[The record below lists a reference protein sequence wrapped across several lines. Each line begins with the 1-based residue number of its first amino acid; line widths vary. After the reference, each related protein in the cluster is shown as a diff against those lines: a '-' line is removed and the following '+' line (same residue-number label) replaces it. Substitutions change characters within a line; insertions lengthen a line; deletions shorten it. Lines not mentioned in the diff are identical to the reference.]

1 VGVRRFEVFLVN
13 LDPTVG
19 SEIRKARPCVVV
31 SPDEMNRYVRTV
43 VVAPLTTAGRPYPS
57 RVPVRFAGKNG
68 QVVVDQLRTV
78 DKIRLA
84 RRWARSNRARP
95 PRSSRSCGSS
105 SRPEGRGALQRTVPG
120 CRRVVGG
127 GGRSRTADGDFADVS
142 WR

>member
-84 RRWARSNRARP
+84 
-95 PRSSRSCGSS
+95 
-105 SRPEGRGALQRTVPG
+105 GRLGALEPREAAAVLEVL
-120 CRRVVGG
+120 REF
-127 GGRSRTADGDFADVS
+127 FAP
-142 WR
+142 

>member
-1 VGVRRFEVFLVN
+1 VGVSRFEVFLVN

-19 SEIRKARPCVVV
+19 SEIRKTRPCVVV

-84 RRWARSNRARP
+84 RRL
-95 PRSSRSCGSS
+95 
-105 SRPEGRGALQRTVPG
+105 GALEPREAAAVLEVL
-120 CRRVVGG
+120 REF
-127 GGRSRTADGDFADVS
+127 FAP
-142 WR
+142 

>member
-1 VGVRRFEVFLVN
+1 VGVSRFEVFLVN

-19 SEIRKARPCVVV
+19 SEIRKSRPCVVV

-84 RRWARSNRARP
+84 RRL
-95 PRSSRSCGSS
+95 
-105 SRPEGRGALQRTVPG
+105 GALEPREAAAVLEVL
-120 CRRVVGG
+120 REF
-127 GGRSRTADGDFADVS
+127 FAP
-142 WR
+142 